1 VAEGYDCAVRVG
13 DLPDSTLISTRLA
26 DNRRLVVAAPSYL
39 RRHGTIPGSG
49 ESPPKLGAG
58 GTAPAPERA
67 RLVVFWASWC
77 KVCKAEAGNIEAL
90 AEDWPVIS
98 VAMQSGERDE
108 VAEYL
113 EERGLTVPALVDDDG
128 VIAQAWGVHAVPAH
142 FVVDAAGSIRFRVA
156 GYATKWG
163 LAART
168 CRSRAAV
175 TRARTSAEGSPAPRA
190 ASSSSLMAG
199 TSIGMSMRSMSGP
212 ESLLR

>member
-1 VAEGYDCAVRVG
+1 MLSKWLSALR
-13 DLPDSTLISTRLA
+13 RQLA
-26 DNRRLVVAAPSYL
+26 DPKRWRRWALDALVVFALVGAISLWRTSGMADGMAPPLSGL
-39 RRHGTIPGSG
+39 RTDGSIVSLSGGIATLPGSG

-58 GTAPAPERA
+58 RTAPAPERA

-77 KVCKAEAGNIEAL
+77 KVCKVEAGNIEAL

-142 FVVDAAGSIRFRVA
+142 FVVDAAGNIRFRVA

-163 LAART
+163 LAARLWW
-168 CRSRAAV
+168 A
-175 TRARTSAEGSPAPRA
+175 SAFQ
-190 ASSSSLMAG
+190 
-199 TSIGMSMRSMSGP
+199 
-212 ESLLR
+212 